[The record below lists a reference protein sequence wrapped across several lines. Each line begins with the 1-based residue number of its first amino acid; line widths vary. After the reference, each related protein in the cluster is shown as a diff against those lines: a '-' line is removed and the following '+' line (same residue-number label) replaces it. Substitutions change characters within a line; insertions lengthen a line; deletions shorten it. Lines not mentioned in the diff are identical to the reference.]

1 MSEKPKL
8 NPLIIGIVV
17 CLAAFAALSVAAA
30 KVQEITP
37 TPELAAIVAF
47 IQAAVIAAPVAV
59 AFALG
64 RNLYGYGIKYL
75 EAKRMANATVE
86 VYSLRWLG
94 ETVVK
99 FEGVLVLFTPFIIA
113 LVDLIKAQPGITPYQ
128 IQMITTGTAA
138 FIAFIDILI
147 SELKKIIP

>member
-8 NPLIIGIVV
+8 NPLIIGIVI
-17 CLAAFAALSVAAA
+17 CLAAFAALSVVAV
-30 KVQEITP
+30 KIQEITP
-37 TPELAAIVAF
+37 TPELAPVVAF

-64 RNLYGYGIKYL
+64 RNLYGYGLKYI
-75 EAKRMANATVE
+75 EMKRGVKPLDT
-86 VYSLRWLG
+86 YSLAWLG
-94 ETVVK
+94 QTVIK

-113 LVDLIKAQPGITPYQ
+113 LVDLIKTTPGITPYQ

-138 FIAFIDILI
+138 FIAFIDILL
-147 SELKKIIP
+147 SELKKILA